1 MGMLRAVKCY
11 GVASKQAKPKKQRGG
26 TAQRQP
32 RCSAAEK
39 KFRVDTVYKL
49 LSRDAYSRQQVI
61 EYAAEYFEVGER
73 MAELY
78 MQEARE
84 ALAKD
89 ADMIRPAWLAEA
101 LARLRTYEQSA
112 HKRGQNQVAINALQL
127 QAKLIGM
134 ET

>member
-1 MGMLRAVKCY
+1 MLR
-11 GVASKQAKPKKQRGG
+11 VASKQAKAKQQRGG
-26 TAQRQP
+26 PEPRKP
-32 RCSAAEK
+32 RCSAVEK